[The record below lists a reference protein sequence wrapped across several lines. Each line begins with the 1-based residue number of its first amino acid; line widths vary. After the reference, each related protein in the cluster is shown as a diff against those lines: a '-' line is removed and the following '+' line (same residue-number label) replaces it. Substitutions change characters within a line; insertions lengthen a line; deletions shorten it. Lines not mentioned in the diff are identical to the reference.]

1 MVLNIKYDS
10 EGNPVTLITGETD
23 PNKDIRA
30 RIELLQQYRRQGY
43 THVND
48 YYWIQLTGKLATIN
62 EYIRETRSYL

>member
-1 MVLNIKYDS
+1 MVLNIEYDS

-23 PNKDIRA
+23 PNKDIKA
-30 RIELLQQYRRQGY
+30 RIKLLQQYRRQGY

-62 EYIRETRSYL
+62 EYIRETKSFL

>member
-23 PNKDIRA
+23 PNKDIKA
-30 RIELLQQYRRQGY
+30 RIKLLQQYRNQGY
-43 THVND
+43 THVKD
-48 YYWIQLTGKLATIN
+48 KYWIQLTGKLATIN